1 MPVQSQQLR
10 DIIISELNFLGIL
23 EKDHI
28 SLGPLLDSLD
38 RLTVITKC
46 EIFCGT
52 DLTDVLIE
60 PASWDSIHNLVE
72 SIITKCE
79 NEAE

>member
-1 MPVQSQQLR
+1 MPVQSQQLSEM
-10 DIIISELNFLGIL
+10 IISELNFLGIL
-23 EKDHI
+23 EKDHS

-38 RLTVITKC
+38 RLAVITKC

-60 PASWDSIHNLVE
+60 PVSWDSIHNLVE
-72 SIITKCE
+72 SIITKCK
-79 NEAE
+79 NETE